1 MSGYGLGVDLG
12 TTHTAAA
19 VRVDGR
25 VEAVQ
30 LGSRRPEIPSLVFV
44 LPDGGVLVGEPAER
58 RGAAEPERLARE
70 FKRRIGD
77 PVPLLVGGAP
87 YPAHALTARLLR
99 QVFDIVAGQYDGPP
113 SAVTV
118 THPANW
124 GPFKRE
130 LLEQA
135 VHLADVGEVAYRTE
149 PEAAAINFA
158 AGERVRPGETVAV
171 YDLGGGTFDA
181 AVLRKTDT
189 GFALLGRPEGIEQLG
204 GIDFDEAVFGHVVAT
219 LGSAVEEL
227 DPEDEEATAALAR
240 LRRECTEA
248 KEALTFDTEVMI
260 QVALPGLHTRVRL
273 NRSEFEAMIG
283 PALSETVAATG
294 RALRSAGVSADDL
307 RSIVLAGGSSRIPL
321 VSQLLGA
328 EFGRPVTLDP
338 HPEHSIALGAAATTG
353 PVTQPRPEPT
363 ATAAAGPATAVGPA
377 AAVGAET
384 AATAAPPPVPDRI
397 VATASV
403 RPVAAPVAGERI
415 PRPPSAFA
423 VRLRRMNTRF
433 GGRWRWVVAGVA
445 AFVLGATPAAVL
457 AWPDSGDPAGGGVA
471 NPSPAPPGGVAPTVL
486 WTYPTGAPVTS
497 RPALA
502 GNAVYVGGQDGAVHA
517 IDRTTGERLWR
528 YPTDSPVTSSPQVR
542 DGVVYAASQD
552 GTLHAIG
559 AADGRRRWAKPDAG
573 QIPALGGETL
583 YVSGGDAVRAF
594 SLSGGRRWTYRTG
607 DTVATAPV
615 FSAGSVYA
623 ATENGRVHAIDA
635 SSGDQRWVGRAGDEP
650 LSAPVVAGGLVHV
663 GSAGK
668 RLYAL
673 DVGNGRERWSYPT
686 TAGVAA
692 APLVTADTVY
702 FGASDGVV
710 CALFAEDR
718 SVRWRFTVDGGRPV
732 PVFADGVLYVTSQAN
747 RIHSLDATTGDER
760 WVSALDGLDGAA
772 PRVDAGIMYVGAAD
786 GRLYALRLPPGL
798 APGIVTPSATPSP
811 TPSPSPSRA
820 TPRKTKKPQPPRRST
835 SSPDP
840 TEETSPPPETSG
852 PPSTSPEPDAVS
864 PPAVGGG

>member
-1 MSGYGLGVDLG
+1 MTGYGLGVDLG

-113 SAVTV
+113 TAITV

-135 VHLADVGEVAYRTE
+135 VHLADVGEVTYRTE

-219 LGSAVEEL
+219 LGSAVDEL
-227 DPEDEEATAALAR
+227 DPADEETTAALAR

-283 PALSETVAATG
+283 PALSETVAATA
-294 RALRSAGVSADDL
+294 RALRSAGVSTGDL

-353 PVTQPRPEPT
+353 PVTPPRPET
-363 ATAAAGPATAVGPA
+363 ATPA
-377 AAVGAET
+377 APA
-384 AATAAPPPVPDRI
+384 PVPAPAPVAARVPERI
-397 VATASV
+397 VATAAV
-403 RPVAAPVAGERI
+403 RPGATAVTDAGQRL
-415 PRPPSAFA
+415 PRPPSALA
-423 VRLRRMNTRF
+423 ARARRMATRL
-433 GGRWRWVVAGVA
+433 GGKGRWVVAGA
-445 AFVLGATPAAVL
+445 AALVLVATPAAVL
-457 AWPDSGDPAGGGVA
+457 AWPDSADPGGGGAAPA
-471 NPSPAPPGGVAPTVL
+471 NPTPTAGAAPTVL
-486 WTYPTGAPVTS
+486 WAYETGKPITGRAAV
-497 RPALA
+497 A
-502 GNAVYVGGQDGAVHA
+502 GNAVYIGGQDGAVHA
-517 IDRTTGERLWR
+517 IDRTTGQRLWR
-528 YPTDSPVTSSPQVR
+528 HPTGSPVSSSPQVR
-542 DGVVYAASQD
+542 GGVVYAAGQD

-559 AADGRRRWAKPDAG
+559 AADGRRRWAKANAG
-573 QIPALGGETL
+573 QNPTLAGEAL
-583 YVSGGDAVRAF
+583 YVSDDDAVRAF
-594 SLSGGRRWTYRTG
+594 SLTGGRRWTYG
-607 DTVATAPV
+607 ANDPIATAPTV
-615 FSAGSVYA
+615 AGETVYA
-623 ATENGRVHAIDA
+623 ATEDGKVHAIDA
-635 SSGDQRWVGRAGDEP
+635 ARGDQRWVGRAGRDA

-663 GSAGK
+663 GSAGR

-673 DVGNGRERWSYPT
+673 DAANGRERWSYTT
-686 TAGVAA
+686 TAGVAV
-692 APLVTADTVY
+692 APLVTGDTVY

-710 CALFAEDR
+710 CALYVDDR

-732 PVFADGVLYVTSQAN
+732 PVLADGVLYVTSQAN
-747 RIHSLDATTGDER
+747 RIHSLDAATGDER
-760 WVSALDGLDGAA
+760 WVSLLDGLDGAA

-798 APGIVTPSATPSP
+798 APDISTPSATPSP
-811 TPSPSPSRA
+811 TPSPSPSRV
-820 TPRKTKKPQPPRRST
+820 TPRKTKKPQPNRST
-835 SSPDP
+835 SSPET

-852 PPSTSPEPDAVS
+852 PPSTSPEADAAS
-864 PPAVGGG
+864 PPPGGGGGG

>member
-1 MSGYGLGVDLG
+1 MTGYGLGVDLG

-58 RGAAEPERLARE
+58 RGATEPERLARE

-113 SAVTV
+113 TAITV

-135 VHLADVGEVAYRTE
+135 VHLADVGEVTYRTE

-181 AVLRKTDT
+181 AVLRKTET

-219 LGSAVEEL
+219 LGSAVEDL
-227 DPEDEEATAALAR
+227 DPEDDEATAALAR

-294 RALRSAGVSADDL
+294 RALRSAGVAAGDL

-353 PVTQPRPEPT
+353 PVTPPRPE
-363 ATAAAGPATAVGPA
+363 TAAPAAPSPPPPPPSSPSPSPEPA
-377 AAVGAET
+377 AARLPE
-384 AATAAPPPVPDRI
+384 RI
-397 VATASV
+397 VATAAV
-403 RPVAAPVAGERI
+403 RPVVAARADAGERL
-415 PRPPSAFA
+415 PRPPSALA
-423 VRLRRMNTRF
+423 ARMRRMATRL
-433 GGRWRWVVAGVA
+433 GGKGRWVVAGA
-445 AFVLGATPAAVL
+445 AALVLVATPAAVL
-457 AWPDSGDPAGGGVA
+457 AWPDSADPGGGGAPPA
-471 NPSPAPPGGVAPTVL
+471 NPTPTAGPAPTLL
-486 WTYPTGAPVTS
+486 WAYPTGKPITGRAAV
-497 RPALA
+497 A

-517 IDRTTGERLWR
+517 IDRTTGQRLWR
-528 YPTDSPVTSSPQVR
+528 YPTGSPVTSSPQVR
-542 DGVVYAASQD
+542 GGVVYAAGQD

-559 AADGRRRWAKPDAG
+559 AGDGRRRWSKADAG
-573 QIPALGGETL
+573 QNPTLAGETL
-583 YVSGGDAVRAF
+583 YVSGDETVRAF
-594 SLSGGRRWTYRTG
+594 SLSGGRRWTYGADDPIATAPTASG
-607 DTVATAPV
+607 DTVYAT
-615 FSAGSVYA
+615 
-623 ATENGRVHAIDA
+623 TEDGKVHAIDA
-635 SSGDQRWVGRAGDEP
+635 ARGDQRWVGRAGRDA
-650 LSAPVVAGGLVHV
+650 LSAPAVAGGLVHV
-663 GSAGK
+663 GSAGR

-673 DVGNGRERWSYPT
+673 DAATGRERWSYTT

-692 APLVTADTVY
+692 APLVTGDTVY

-710 CALFAEDR
+710 CALYVDDR

-732 PVFADGVLYVTSQAN
+732 PVLADGVLYVTSQAD
-747 RIHSLDATTGDER
+747 RIHSLDAATGDER
-760 WVSALDGLDGAA
+760 WVSPLDGLDGAA
-772 PRVDAGIMYVGAAD
+772 ARVDAGVMYVGAAD

-798 APGIVTPSATPSP
+798 APDITTPSATPSP
-811 TPSPSPSRA
+811 TPSPSPTRV

-835 SSPDP
+835 DTPSPIEDTPPP
-840 TEETSPPPETSG
+840 TEPSVPPSPSPELDAASPPP
-852 PPSTSPEPDAVS
+852 D
-864 PPAVGGG
+864 GGG

>member
-87 YPAHALTARLLR
+87 YPAHVLTARLLR
-99 QVFDIVAGQYDGPP
+99 QVLDIVAGRYDGPP
-113 SAVTV
+113 AAVTV

-135 VHLADVGEVAYRTE
+135 VHLADLDEVAYRTE

-158 AGERVRPGETVAV
+158 TGERVRPGETVAV

-219 LGSAVEEL
+219 LGGAVDEL
-227 DPEDEEATAALAR
+227 DPEDGETTAALAR

-283 PALSETVAATG
+283 PALSETVTATA
-294 RALRSAGVSADDL
+294 RALRSAGVDAGDL

-328 EFGRPVTLDP
+328 EFGRPVALDP

-353 PVTQPRPEPT
+353 PVAPPLPES
-363 ATAAAGPATAVGPA
+363 
-377 AAVGAET
+377 
-384 AATAAPPPVPDRI
+384 AAPVPAPVSAPVAAPDPERI
-397 VATASV
+397 VATAAV
-403 RPVAAPVAGERI
+403 RPGAAVPVDDGEHRL
-415 PRPPSAFA
+415 RPPPALPA
-423 VRLRRMNTRF
+423 ALRRMASRL
-433 GGRWRWVVAGVA
+433 GGKGRWAVAGVA
-445 AFVLGATPAAVL
+445 ALVLVAASVAVL
-457 AWPDSGDPAGGGVA
+457 AWPDSPDRGGAGGPTTPNPTPVAGVE
-471 NPSPAPPGGVAPTVL
+471 PTVL
-486 WTYPTGAPVTS
+486 WTYDTGKPITS
-497 RPALA
+497 RAALA
-502 GNAVYVGGQDGAVHA
+502 GNAVYIGGQDGAVHA
-517 IDRTTGERLWR
+517 IDRSTGQRLWR
-528 YPTDSPVTSSPQVR
+528 YPTGSPVTSSPQVR
-542 DGVVYAASQD
+542 DGVVYAAGQD
-552 GTLHAIG
+552 GTVHAIG
-559 AADGRRRWAKPDAG
+559 AGDGRRRWSKPDAG
-573 QIPALGGETL
+573 QSPTLDGDAL
-583 YVSGGDAVRAF
+583 YVSGEGSVRAF
-594 SLSGGRRWTYRTG
+594 SLAGGRRWTYRTG
-607 DTVATAPV
+607 DTIVTAPAV
-615 FSAGSVYA
+615 SAGTVYA
-623 ATENGRVHAIDA
+623 ASENGRVHAIHA
-635 SSGDQRWVGRAGDEP
+635 GSGDRRWAESAGGEA

-663 GSAGK
+663 GSAGR

-673 DVGNGRERWSYPT
+673 DAETGRERWQYPT
-686 TAGVAA
+686 TAGVAT

-710 CALFAEDR
+710 CALFADDR

-747 RIHSLDATTGDER
+747 EIHSLDATTGDER
-760 WVSALDGLDGAA
+760 WVSPLDGLDGAA

-798 APGIVTPSATPSP
+798 APEFSTPSAAPSP
-811 TPSPSPSRA
+811 TPSPSPTRA
-820 TPRKTKKPQPPRRST
+820 TPRKTKKPDPPRRTT
-835 SSPDP
+835 SSPSP
-840 TEETSPPPETSG
+840 EETPPTTESPV
-852 PPSTSPEPDAVS
+852 PPSTSPPSDAGGDAVS
-864 PPAVGGG
+864 PPPGG